1 DLVDPSGPS
10 RREAGEGR
18 VRQIRLHAYEIR
30 VVEGVERFEPE
41 LQARTPREIEVL
53 EQREIK
59 VVDGGPAQHVAR
71 GVAELA
77 EGRLGEGGGIEPL
90 LDRSWARRIAG
101 DVRPIRAEA
110 VEDVPEIGG
119 PDRDRE
125 PVLPGVD
132 AVHLPTADDRVLHA
146 GSRAGVALAL

>member
-1 DLVDPSGPS
+1 M
-10 RREAGEGR
+10 
-18 VRQIRLHAYEIR
+18 
-30 VVEGVERFEPE
+30 
-41 LQARTPREIEVL
+41 
-53 EQREIK
+53 
-59 VVDGGPAQHVAR
+59 
-71 GVAELA
+71 
-77 EGRLGEGGGIEPL
+77 GEGGGIEPL

-132 AVHLPTADDRVLHA
+132 AVHLPTTDDRVLHA
-146 GSRAGVALAL
+146 GSRAGVALALAEGQVPDEARHRAMVHIEVGGAVVEAGVVVV